1 MEERE
6 KRKEIKEESG
16 GLEIDWSSA
25 PTEKT
30 LLANDI
36 DPKELEGNQEEEGSE
51 NETKAEGEA
60 GADGSANSTNKSA

>member
-30 LLANDI
+30 LLVNDI
-36 DPKELEGNQEEEGSE
+36 DPSDLENDDESQDSQEAP
-51 NETKAEGEA
+51 ETSK
-60 GADGSANSTNKSA
+60 

>member
-6 KRKEIKEESG
+6 KRKQERGESDG

-36 DPKELEGNQEEEGSE
+36 DPTEVSGEEEEETGAGSE
-51 NETKAEGEA
+51 EQT
-60 GADGSANSTNKSA
+60 GSNKPEPEK